1 MFKKLLATTAA
12 AFALSGAVSLTHA
25 QEINFGIISTDS
37 TQALKARWQ
46 PLIDDMAKQT
56 GLTIKPFFAPD
67 YAGVIEGMRFNKV
80 QVGWFGNKSAM
91 EAVDRSDGEIF
102 AQMVRAD
109 GTLGYYSYMIVNKDS
124 PINNIDEMLKAAK
137 TLSFSN
143 GDPNSTSG
151 NLVPGYYVFAK
162 NHVDAK
168 TAFKIFRT
176 GNHESNGLA
185 VAAKQVDVAT
195 FNSEQMDIMKAN
207 APDKVKELKVIW
219 TSPLIPS
226 DPLVIRK
233 DVPAATKE
241 KIAKF
246 FVNYGKTDEREKEIL
261 DDVAKLS
268 GFKPSTNDQ
277 LIPIREL
284 DLFSKRL
291 KLETDTTMA
300 DADKK
305 KAIADIDSK
314 LAALKK

>member
-12 AFALSGAVSLTHA
+12 AFALSGALVTAQA

-46 PLIDDMAKQT
+46 PLIDDMVKQT
-56 GLTIKPFFAPD
+56 GLDIKPFFAAD
-67 YAGVIEGMRFNKV
+67 YAGVIEAMRFNKV

-91 EAVDRSDGEIF
+91 EAVDRSEGEIF
-102 AQMVRAD
+102 AQMVNAD
-109 GTLGYYSYMIVNKDS
+109 GSKGYYSYMIVNKDS
-124 PINNIDEMLKAAK
+124 PINNIDDMLKAAK

-151 NLVPGYYVFAK
+151 NLVPGFYVFAK
-162 NHVDAK
+162 NKVDAK
-168 TAFKIFRT
+168 TAFKIMRS

-185 VAAKQVDVAT
+185 VSAKQVDVAT
-195 FNSEQMDIMKAN
+195 FNSEQFEIMKAN
-207 APDKVKELKVIW
+207 APDKAKEIKIIW

-241 KIAKF
+241 KITKF
-246 FVNYGKTDEREKEIL
+246 FMGYGKDDREKQVL
-261 DDVAKLS
+261 KDVAKLS
-268 GFKPSTNDQ
+268 GFKASTNDQ

-291 KLETDTTMA
+291 KLEADTTMSEG
-300 DADKK
+300 DKT
-305 KAIADIDSK
+305 KAIAEIDSK

>member
-1 MFKKLLATTAA
+1 LSS
-12 AFALSGAVSLTHA
+12 AFVVAQA

-46 PLIDDMAKQT
+46 PLIDDMVKQT
-56 GLTIKPFFAPD
+56 GLDIKPFFAPD
-67 YAGVIEGMRFNKV
+67 YAGVIEAMRFNKV

-91 EAVDRSDGEIF
+91 EAVDRSEGEIF
-102 AQMVRAD
+102 AQMVNAD
-109 GTLGYYSYMIVNKDS
+109 GSKGYYSYMIVNKDS
-124 PINNIDEMLKAAK
+124 PINNIDDMLKAAK

-151 NLVPGYYVFAK
+151 NLVPGFYVFAK
-162 NHVDAK
+162 NKVDAK
-168 TAFKIFRT
+168 TAFKIMRS

-185 VAAKQVDVAT
+185 VSAKQVDVAT
-195 FNSEQMDIMKAN
+195 FNSEQFEIMKAN
-207 APDKVKELKVIW
+207 APDKAKEIKIIW

-241 KIAKF
+241 KITKF
-246 FVNYGKTDEREKEIL
+246 FLGYGKDDREKQVL
-261 DDVAKLS
+261 KDVAKLS
-268 GFKPSTNDQ
+268 GFKASTNDQ

-291 KLETDTTMA
+291 KLEADTTMA
-300 DADKK
+300 EGDKT
-305 KAIADIDSK
+305 KAIAEIDGK